1 MNSPLLGHGSPV
13 GPPASTDPAP
23 HVSPAPPT
31 SSDYFMD
38 FDPPLDPDYPSG
50 SGPFINPALL
60 PYFNDPLPDQ
70 LPFFEE
76 LDLDSETG

>member
-23 HVSPAPPT
+23 PT
-31 SSDYFMD
+31 NPDYFMD

-50 SGPFINPALL
+50 SGSFINPALL
-60 PYFNDPLPDQ
+60 PYFNDDPLPDQ
-70 LPFFEE
+70 LPFF
-76 LDLDSETG
+76 